1 VNLSAIPYRHGLR
14 SVVGGVRVSDYA
26 DLLKNRRTLTVF
38 RGRAFQQVNVICRQ
52 LQQRGIVERLPG
64 AGGKLC
70 ISHGT
75 TVGGVVQAV
84 KKYGLDATHFY
95 ELEWPAYML
104 VKNAVQDAFRCPGH
118 N

>member
-1 VNLSAIPYRHGLR
+1 MYFPWDDGW
-14 SVVGGVRVSDYA
+14 GGV
-26 DLLKNRRTLTVF
+26 
-38 RGRAFQQVNVICRQ
+38 
-52 LQQRGIVERLPG
+52 E
-64 AGGKLC
+64 
-70 ISHGT
+70 
-75 TVGGVVQAV
+75 AV